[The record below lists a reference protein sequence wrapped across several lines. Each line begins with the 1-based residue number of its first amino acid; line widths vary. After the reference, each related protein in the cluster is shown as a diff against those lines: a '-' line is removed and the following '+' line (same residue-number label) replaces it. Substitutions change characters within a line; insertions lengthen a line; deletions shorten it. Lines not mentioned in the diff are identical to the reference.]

1 MNKVLG
7 NKKAIA
13 LFVGPAFILYTVLVM
28 VPVIW
33 SLYYSLYAGS
43 PGHVVMVVDVCRSSD
58 GKKAF
63 LLGQGFM
70 PAQEFHLLKN
80 PLHEDNPWYYLEE
93 VSYPLQTP
101 EYSFKK
107 RSFRRLEYL
116 LH

>member
-43 PGHVVMVVDVCRSSD
+43 PGL
-58 GKKAF
+58 KW
-63 LLGQGFM
+63 
-70 PAQEFHLLKN
+70 EFAGLK
-80 PLHEDNPWYYLEE
+80 LY
-93 VSYPLQTP
+93 Q
-101 EYSFKK
+101 SF
-107 RSFRRLEYL
+107 
-116 LH
+116 

>member
-1 MNKVLG
+1 MVFAYAGTLSMEQES
-7 NKKAIA
+7 KKIKLSEAATGDI
-13 LFVGPAFILYTVLVM
+13 F
-28 VPVIW
+28 
-33 SLYYSLYAGS
+33 LYAGS

-80 PLHEDNPWYYLEE
+80 PLHEDDPWYYLEE

-101 EYSFKK
+101 EYSFEKG
-107 RSFRRLEYL
+107 SLRRLGY
-116 LH
+116 